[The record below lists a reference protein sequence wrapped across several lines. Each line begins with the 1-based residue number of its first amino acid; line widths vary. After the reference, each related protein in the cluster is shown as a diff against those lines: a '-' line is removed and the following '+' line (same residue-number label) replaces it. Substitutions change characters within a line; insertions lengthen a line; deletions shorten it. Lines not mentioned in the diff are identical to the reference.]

1 MLKSLMVATTA
12 MVTLASV
19 AQVYAASPFKAEVVF
34 GDSLSDDGNISIAS
48 RYPSIMKFTTNPGPI
63 VVEDLASHY
72 GLTLAPSL
80 LGGADYAWGGAGIYN
95 NAPGTP
101 AAVPLI
107 STQIEGYLLANP
119 KLSPTTLYSV
129 LGGANDIFYAAAAAS
144 VAAET
149 STQAGTNVE
158 TAAQEEVTLIGGLK
172 AAGAHYI
179 VVYNLPDIGITPL
192 AASAGPAGQAAFT
205 ALSEGFNTILNS
217 GLGVIGTN
225 IVPVNLFGL
234 VHEVAA
240 APQLYGFT
248 NATTPACTTASS
260 LNCTPA
266 TLVAPNAA
274 STYLFADG
282 VHPTTAL
289 DALIAQS
296 VEAELAAPAQASLLA
311 EAPLAY
317 LQSET
322 AAVQTELLYD
332 DAPGVAQTG
341 VRLFA
346 DGGYA
351 GQTLKA
357 QSYTPQS
364 SNHDSLF
371 TVGVDYRVTPAVSI
385 GAELTGGT
393 STDKLGGGVGKF
405 DLNSFQG
412 SVFGQYQWR
421 HQAYVNGD
429 IGFGTLQFNNIQR
442 TFKLGA
448 ATRVEHGGDSG
459 STINADVTAGYW
471 FGAGAVHTGPYVS
484 ANYQQVRVDGYNE
497 TSGDST
503 AMSFGAQ
510 LREAMIGEAGWK
522 LQACVP
528 FGVATLYPFAQ
539 ISYDYD
545 ADAAQRYVSAGL
557 TTMNGTF
564 ALPGYTP
571 AKSWG
576 GAQIGLNA
584 RLPGG
589 WTAYGAYQGRF
600 GDSSQTY
607 SGGSVG
613 LQYAF

>member
-12 MVTLASV
+12 MVTLGV
-19 AQVYAASPFKAEVVF
+19 AGHVYAASPFGAEVVF
-34 GDSLSDDGNISIAS
+34 GDSLSDDGNISLAS
-48 RYPSIMKFTTNPGPI
+48 HYPSIMKFTTNPGPI
-63 VVEDLASHY
+63 VDEDLASHY

-80 LGGADYAWGGAGIYN
+80 LGGTDYAWGGAGIYN

-101 AAVPLI
+101 ATVPTI
-107 STQIEGYLLANP
+107 TTQISGYLAAHP

-144 VAAET
+144 VGAQT
-149 STQAGTNVE
+149 STQAGTNVA
-158 TAAQEEVTLIGGLK
+158 TAAQQEVTLIGGLK

-179 VVYNLPDIGITPL
+179 LVYNLPDIGITPL
-192 AASAGPAGQAAFT
+192 AASQGPAGQAAFT
-205 ALSEGFNTILNS
+205 ALSQGFNTVLNG

-225 IVPVNLFGL
+225 IVPVNLFSL
-234 VHEVAA
+234 IHELAA
-240 APQLYGFT
+240 APQAYGFT

-296 VEAELAAPAQASLLA
+296 VEAELAAPAQTSLLA
-311 EAPLAY
+311 EAPLGY
-317 LQSET
+317 LQAET
-322 AAVQTELLYD
+322 SAVQNELLYD
-332 DAPGVAQTG
+332 AAPGSTQTG

-371 TVGVDYRVTPAVSI
+371 TVGVDYRLNPAVSI
-385 GAELTGGT
+385 GAELTGGH
-393 STDKLGGGVGKF
+393 STDKLGGGVGQF

-412 SVFGQYQWR
+412 SIFGQYQWR

-429 IGFGTLQFNNIQR
+429 LGFGTLQFDNIQR
-442 TFKLGA
+442 TFKLGS
-448 ATRVEHGGDSG
+448 ATRIEHGGDSG
-459 STINADVTAGYW
+459 ATINADVTAGYW
-471 FGAGAVHTGPYVS
+471 FGAGAFHTGPYVS

-497 TSGDST
+497 TGGDSS
-503 AMSFGAQ
+503 AMSFGPQ

-522 LQACVP
+522 FQAAVP
-528 FGVATLYPFAQ
+528 VGAATLYPFAQ
-539 ISYDYD
+539 VAYDYD

-557 TTMNGTF
+557 TSMNGTF

-571 AKSWG
+571 AKSWAS
-576 GAQIGLNA
+576 AQIGLNA
-584 RLPGG
+584 RFAGG
-589 WTAYGAYQGRF
+589 WTADIAYQGRF

-607 SGGSVG
+607 SGGSIG
-613 LQYAF
+613 LQHTF